1 MSRPESVGL
10 CLTCRWVRPNTTR
23 RGSTFYRCGRAD
35 TDPRFVRYP
44 PLPVLACSGHE
55 ATMLFAVLIHY
66 IRPLPE
72 VDAIRAAHIAH
83 IESAAARGIM
93 VAWAR
98 RDPPSGGV
106 LIASAPDR
114 ATLDAVLA
122 EDPYVKA
129 GVATPEVVSFRPENV
144 RAPLRS

>member
-1 MSRPESVGL
+1 
-10 CLTCRWVRPNTTR
+10 
-23 RGSTFYRCGRAD
+23 
-35 TDPRFVRYP
+35 
-44 PLPVLACSGHE
+44 
-55 ATMLFAVLIHY
+55 MLFAVLIHY
-66 IRPLPE
+66 TRPLPE

-83 IESAAARGIM
+83 IENAAARGIIT
-93 VAWAR
+93 AWAR

-114 ATLDAVLA
+114 AALDAVLA

-144 RAPLRS
+144 RSSIRP